1 VGALMPRLEVTV
13 EVDRDAPDNHDSLH
27 VTGTVRSE
35 DGSETAFVGWVG
47 LLALVERALTAEAR

>member
-1 VGALMPRLEVTV
+1 MPRLEVTV